1 MIQRLPY
8 ATYTSHRVRGGTL
21 KVNLGEAAHLH
32 VFPAEDD
39 DKEQGNSPPPPTP
52 ILIVLRAGIALG
64 EVGDL
69 SNLFLGAVSLLPP
82 SRLLFILF
90 IALCRPEREGPRL
103 PLVLVADGTL
113 VHGGAS
119 ASFDSAKATYNSPLH
134 DYGLECQP

>member
-1 MIQRLPY
+1 M
-8 ATYTSHRVRGGTL
+8 
-21 KVNLGEAAHLH
+21 NLGEAAHLH

-69 SNLFLGAVSLLPP
+69 SSLFLGAVSLLPP

-90 IALCRPEREGPRL
+90 IALCRPEREVPRL

-119 ASFDSAKATYNSPLH
+119 ASFDPARATYNSTLH
-134 DYGLECQP
+134 DYGLRCQS

>member
-1 MIQRLPY
+1 M
-8 ATYTSHRVRGGTL
+8 
-21 KVNLGEAAHLH
+21 NLGEAAHLH

-69 SNLFLGAVSLLPP
+69 SGLFLGAVSLLPP
-82 SRLLFILF
+82 SRLLFLLF
-90 IALCRPEREGPRL
+90 IALCRPEREVPRL